1 MTYTGLVQRKRL
13 DEGSKSEREATVL
26 VSAGT
31 EYVLRRRGGNPFEVD
46 NSLDEFVG
54 KEVACEGVLQDLTL
68 IFDSCR
74 QATL

>member
-1 MTYTGLVQRKRL
+1 MTYTGLIQRKKL

-46 NSLDEFVG
+46 ETLDDFVG
-54 KEVACEGVLQDLTL
+54 KEVECDGVLQDFTL

-74 QATL
+74 LAP